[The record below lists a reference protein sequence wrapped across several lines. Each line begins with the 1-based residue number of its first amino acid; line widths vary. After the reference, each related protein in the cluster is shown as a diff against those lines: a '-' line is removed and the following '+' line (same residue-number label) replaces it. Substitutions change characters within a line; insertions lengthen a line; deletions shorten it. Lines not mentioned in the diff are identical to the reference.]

1 MKNCE
6 PDLSLV
12 KNEITLN
19 GKKEREEEKNE
30 APLKKSS
37 NSLIS
42 RFQFHIDFNRFQS
55 PPFVAVAVI
64 VTVRRAFFS
73 LLLLQ
78 SGLVSNEI
86 FMLKASVKKRRDD
99 DDNSQKYLG
108 DEYVID
114 L

>member
-1 MKNCE
+1 MKHRWRN
-6 PDLSLV
+6 PAIHWSVDF
-12 KNEITLN
+12 NFTLTTY
-19 GKKEREEEKNE
+19 
-30 APLKKSS
+30 
-37 NSLIS
+37 
-42 RFQFHIDFNRFQS
+42 DFNRFQS

>member
-1 MKNCE
+1 MKHRWRN
-6 PDLSLV
+6 PAIHWSVDF
-12 KNEITLN
+12 NFTLTTY
-19 GKKEREEEKNE
+19 
-30 APLKKSS
+30 
-37 NSLIS
+37 
-42 RFQFHIDFNRFQS
+42 DFNRFQS

-73 LLLLQ
+73 LLLLLQ